1 MKDKSVKAGSVA
13 IGICLLIIAV
23 LLVGIVL
30 MFRKWNIEKI
40 LLQSEIVML
49 ENQLKEEKRE
59 EQKVEVENNL
69 SNENLE
75 KMAKELLDK
84 YMKLDK
90 YEDYAIGPMAN
101 ILIDLGFEDEKEF
114 TNWLLDQPFKSLT
127 ETIKTNV
134 KYDEFKEALLEY
146 MTDNYFIEN
155 FSHYTNMD
163 GYVGVIKGGIG
174 VPLMEVESLKLNRK
188 EENKYTFNVILK
200 DVQLY
205 EHYLNPEE
213 GEKIT
218 EEDYLAEHRI
228 TFELLNNKLFIDKWE

>member
-1 MKDKSVKAGSVA
+1 MEDKKVKAGSVA
-13 IGICLLIIAV
+13 IGICLLIIAA

-30 MFRKWNIEKI
+30 MFHKWNIEKI

-90 YEDYAIGPMAN
+90 YVDYAIGPMPN
-101 ILIDLGFEDEKEF
+101 ILIDLGFEDEEDFGK
-114 TNWLLDQPFKSLT
+114 WLLDQPSKFR

-163 GYVGVIKGGIG
+163 GYVGVVKGGIG
-174 VPLMEVESLKLNRK
+174 VPLMEVESLKLDRK

-213 GEKIT
+213 GENVT
-218 EEDYLAEHRI
+218 EKECFSDSKI